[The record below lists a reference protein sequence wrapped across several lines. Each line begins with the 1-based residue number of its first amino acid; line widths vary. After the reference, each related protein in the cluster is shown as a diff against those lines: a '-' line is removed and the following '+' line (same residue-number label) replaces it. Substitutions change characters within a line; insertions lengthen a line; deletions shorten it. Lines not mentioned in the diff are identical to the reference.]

1 MRAPKHA
8 YSYARLKRFKNT
20 YARRPQQIPH
30 MRSLIT
36 SQIDLVGTNPGA
48 RRMVPLGIHPNCII
62 YCFLHM
68 LSILV
73 LVFLSCN
80 MHGATLRAKRGF
92 ILCATA
98 QKVMRDGPVALAA
111 LSLHLSFSGWPHG
124 PTCHTPEMQY
134 VLCANELGV
143 RKTMY
148 FTVLDSINL
157 MRDCS
162 DVKLCF
168 SKVCVLPSSAPKMLC
183 ASPGFF
189 FTVMRDCKGI
199 TNLVCWPLNCCW

>member
-1 MRAPKHA
+1 
-8 YSYARLKRFKNT
+8 
-20 YARRPQQIPH
+20 
-30 MRSLIT
+30 
-36 SQIDLVGTNPGA
+36 
-48 RRMVPLGIHPNCII
+48 
-62 YCFLHM
+62 M

-80 MHGATLRAKRGF
+80 MHGATLRAKRGS

-143 RKTMY
+143 RETMY
-148 FTVLDSINL
+148 FTVLGDI
-157 MRDCS
+157 DPQKHF
-162 DVKLCF
+162 VKLIF
-168 SKVCVLPSSAPKMLC
+168 LLRIVEKGPSAGPFFVLGGRRQPGGISPKSI
-183 ASPGFF
+183 AFIRS
-189 FTVMRDCKGI
+189 R
-199 TNLVCWPLNCCW
+199 

>member
-183 ASPGFF
+183 ASPVFF
-189 FTVMRDCKGI
+189 LLLCATAKVLQILSVGR
-199 TNLVCWPLNCCW
+199 

>member
-8 YSYARLKRFKNT
+8 YSHARLKRFKNT
-20 YARRPQQIPH
+20 YARRPKKLPH

-48 RRMVPLGIHPNCII
+48 RRMGPLGIHPNCII

-80 MHGATLRAKRGF
+80 MHGATLRAKRGSN
-92 ILCATA
+92 LCATA
-98 QKVMRDGPVALAA
+98 QKVMRDGPIALAA
-111 LSLHLSFSGWPHG
+111 LSLHLSFSGWPYG
-124 PTCHTPEMQY
+124 PTCHTPQMQY

-148 FTVLDSINL
+148 FTVLDSVNL

-162 DVKLCF
+162 GVK
-168 SKVCVLPSSAPKMLC
+168 
-183 ASPGFF
+183 
-189 FTVMRDCKGI
+189 
-199 TNLVCWPLNCCW
+199 

>member
-1 MRAPKHA
+1 MRATKHA

-48 RRMVPLGIHPNCII
+48 RWMVPLGIHPNCII

-111 LSLHLSFSGWPHG
+111 LSLHLSFSGWPYG
-124 PTCHTPEMQY
+124 PTCHTPKMQY

-148 FTVLDSINL
+148 FTVLGTANV

-162 DVKLCF
+162 GVK
-168 SKVCVLPSSAPKMLC
+168 
-183 ASPGFF
+183 
-189 FTVMRDCKGI
+189 
-199 TNLVCWPLNCCW
+199 

>member
-48 RRMVPLGIHPNCII
+48 RWMVPLGIHPNCII

-111 LSLHLSFSGWPHG
+111 LSLHLSFSGWPYG
-124 PTCHTPEMQY
+124 PTCHTPQMQY

-148 FTVLDSINL
+148 FTVLGTANV

-162 DVKLCF
+162 GVK
-168 SKVCVLPSSAPKMLC
+168 
-183 ASPGFF
+183 
-189 FTVMRDCKGI
+189 
-199 TNLVCWPLNCCW
+199 

>member
-1 MRAPKHA
+1 MRAPNHA

-48 RRMVPLGIHPNCII
+48 RWMVPLGIHPNCII

-68 LSILV
+68 LSIIV

-80 MHGATLRAKRGF
+80 MHGATLRAKRGS

-143 RKTMY
+143 RKT
-148 FTVLDSINL
+148 I
-157 MRDCS
+157 
-162 DVKLCF
+162 
-168 SKVCVLPSSAPKMLC
+168 
-183 ASPGFF
+183 
-189 FTVMRDCKGI
+189 
-199 TNLVCWPLNCCW
+199 

>member
-48 RRMVPLGIHPNCII
+48 RWMVPLGIHPNCII

-80 MHGATLRAKRGF
+80 MHGATPQSQTGVHL
-92 ILCATA
+92 
-98 QKVMRDGPVALAA
+98 MRDGPKSYARRPRSTGGLE
-111 LSLHLSFSGWPHG
+111 F
-124 PTCHTPEMQY
+124 
-134 VLCANELGV
+134 
-143 RKTMY
+143 
-148 FTVLDSINL
+148 
-157 MRDCS
+157 
-162 DVKLCF
+162 
-168 SKVCVLPSSAPKMLC
+168 APKLLRMAPRSHLPHPRN
-183 ASPGFF
+183 AIRI
-189 FTVMRDCKGI
+189 MRE
-199 TNLVCWPLNCCW
+199 

>member
-48 RRMVPLGIHPNCII
+48 RWMVPLGIHPNCII

-111 LSLHLSFSGWPHG
+111 LSLHLSFSGWPYG
-124 PTCHTPEMQY
+124 PTCHTPQMQY
-134 VLCANELGV
+134 VLCANELCA

-148 FTVLDSINL
+148 IFYSTWL
-157 MRDCS
+157 RACY
-162 DVKLCF
+162 
-168 SKVCVLPSSAPKMLC
+168 A
-183 ASPGFF
+183 
-189 FTVMRDCKGI
+189 R
-199 TNLVCWPLNCCW
+199 

>member
-1 MRAPKHA
+1 
-8 YSYARLKRFKNT
+8 
-20 YARRPQQIPH
+20 
-30 MRSLIT
+30 
-36 SQIDLVGTNPGA
+36 
-48 RRMVPLGIHPNCII
+48 
-62 YCFLHM
+62 M

-134 VLCANELGV
+134 VLCANELGI
-143 RKTMY
+143 RETLY
-148 FTVLDSINL
+148 FTVLGTANV

-162 DVKLCF
+162 GVK
-168 SKVCVLPSSAPKMLC
+168 
-183 ASPGFF
+183 
-189 FTVMRDCKGI
+189 
-199 TNLVCWPLNCCW
+199 

>member
-48 RRMVPLGIHPNCII
+48 RWMVPLGIHPNCII

-98 QKVMRDGPVALAA
+98 QKSYARRPRSTGGLE
-111 LSLHLSFSGWPHG
+111 F
-124 PTCHTPEMQY
+124 
-134 VLCANELGV
+134 
-143 RKTMY
+143 
-148 FTVLDSINL
+148 
-157 MRDCS
+157 
-162 DVKLCF
+162 
-168 SKVCVLPSSAPKMLC
+168 APKLLRMALRSQLPHPRS
-183 ASPGFF
+183 AIRI
-189 FTVMRDCKGI
+189 MRE
-199 TNLVCWPLNCCW
+199 

>member
-1 MRAPKHA
+1 
-8 YSYARLKRFKNT
+8 
-20 YARRPQQIPH
+20 
-30 MRSLIT
+30 
-36 SQIDLVGTNPGA
+36 
-48 RRMVPLGIHPNCII
+48 
-62 YCFLHM
+62 M

-124 PTCHTPEMQY
+124 PTCHTPKMQY

-162 DVKLCF
+162 GVKLAF
-168 SKVCVLPSSAPKMLC
+168 SKACVLPSSAPKMLC
-183 ASPGFF
+183 ASPVFF
-189 FTVMRDCKGI
+189 YCYARLQRYYKSCLLAVELL
-199 TNLVCWPLNCCW
+199 LVTIL

>member
-48 RRMVPLGIHPNCII
+48 RWMVPLGIHPNCII

-80 MHGATLRAKRGF
+80 MHGATLRAKRGS

-111 LSLHLSFSGWPHG
+111 LSLHLSFSGWPYG

-162 DVKLCF
+162 GVKLAF
-168 SKVCVLPSSAPKMLC
+168 SKACVLPSSAPKMLC
-183 ASPGFF
+183 ASPVFF
-189 FTVMRDCKGI
+189 FTLGWSIIC
-199 TNLVCWPLNCCW
+199 

>member
-48 RRMVPLGIHPNCII
+48 RWMVPLGIHPNCII

-80 MHGATLRAKRGF
+80 MHGATLRAKRGS

-168 SKVCVLPSSAPKMLC
+168 SKVCVLQYSAPKMLC

-189 FTVMRDCKGI
+189 LLLCATAKVLQILSVGR
-199 TNLVCWPLNCCW
+199 

>member
-1 MRAPKHA
+1 
-8 YSYARLKRFKNT
+8 
-20 YARRPQQIPH
+20 
-30 MRSLIT
+30 
-36 SQIDLVGTNPGA
+36 
-48 RRMVPLGIHPNCII
+48 
-62 YCFLHM
+62 M

-73 LVFLSCN
+73 LVFLGCN
-80 MHGATLRAKRGF
+80 MHGATLRAKLGF

-98 QKVMRDGPVALAA
+98 RKVMRDGPVALAA

-148 FTVLDSINL
+148 FTVLGTANV

-162 DVKLCF
+162 GVK
-168 SKVCVLPSSAPKMLC
+168 
-183 ASPGFF
+183 
-189 FTVMRDCKGI
+189 
-199 TNLVCWPLNCCW
+199 

>member
-1 MRAPKHA
+1 MRDGPNKYLICAPSLPAK
-8 YSYARLKRFKNT
+8 LT
-20 YARRPQQIPH
+20 WLGQIPEH
-30 MRSLIT
+30 GGWSHLAYIPT
-36 SQIDLVGTNPGA
+36 ALYIV
-48 RRMVPLGIHPNCII
+48 
-62 YCFLHM
+62 FLHM

-80 MHGATLRAKRGF
+80 MHGATLRAKRGPNS
-92 ILCATA
+92 CATA
-98 QKVMRDGPVALAA
+98 QKVMRDGPIALAA
-111 LSLHLSFSGWPHG
+111 LNLYLSFSGWPYG
-124 PTCHTPEMQY
+124 PTCHTPQMQY
-134 VLCANELGV
+134 VLCANGLGV

-148 FTVLDSINL
+148 FAVLDSINL

-183 ASPGFF
+183 ASPVFFF

>member
-48 RRMVPLGIHPNCII
+48 RWMVPLGIHPNCII

-143 RKTMY
+143 RKTTY
-148 FTVLDSINL
+148 FTVPGTANL

-162 DVKLCF
+162 GVK
-168 SKVCVLPSSAPKMLC
+168 
-183 ASPGFF
+183 
-189 FTVMRDCKGI
+189 
-199 TNLVCWPLNCCW
+199 

>member
-1 MRAPKHA
+1 MRDGPNKYLICAP
-8 YSYARLKRFKNT
+8 
-20 YARRPQQIPH
+20 
-30 MRSLIT
+30 SLPAKLT
-36 SQIDLVGTNPGA
+36 WLGHLVGTNPGA
-48 RRMVPLGIHPNCII
+48 RWMVPLAIYPNCII

-80 MHGATLRAKRGF
+80 MHGATLRAKRGS

-111 LSLHLSFSGWPHG
+111 LSLHLSFSGWPYG
-124 PTCHTPEMQY
+124 PTCHTPKMQY

-148 FTVLDSINL
+148 FTVLGSVNV

-162 DVKLCF
+162 GAKSAF
-168 SKVCVLPSSAPKMLC
+168 SKACVLPSSAPKMLC
-183 ASPGFF
+183 ASPVFF

-199 TNLVCWPLNCCW
+199 TNLVCWPLNWCW

>member
-48 RRMVPLGIHPNCII
+48 RWMVPLGIHPNCII

-80 MHGATLRAKRGF
+80 MHGATLRAKRGS

-148 FTVLDSINL
+148 FTVLGTANV

-162 DVKLCF
+162 GVK
-168 SKVCVLPSSAPKMLC
+168 
-183 ASPGFF
+183 
-189 FTVMRDCKGI
+189 
-199 TNLVCWPLNCCW
+199 

>member
-1 MRAPKHA
+1 
-8 YSYARLKRFKNT
+8 
-20 YARRPQQIPH
+20 
-30 MRSLIT
+30 
-36 SQIDLVGTNPGA
+36 
-48 RRMVPLGIHPNCII
+48 
-62 YCFLHM
+62 M

-111 LSLHLSFSGWPHG
+111 LSLHLSFSGWPYG

-162 DVKLCF
+162 GMISFFKSVSF
-168 SKVCVLPSSAPKMLC
+168 AIPGSKN
-183 ASPGFF
+183 
-189 FTVMRDCKGI
+189 VMREPCFLFYCYARLQRYYKSCLLAVELL
-199 TNLVCWPLNCCW
+199 LVTIKAS